1 MHNCTQEKI
10 GDDSIITV
18 ARNRL
23 PCIMPKI
30 VAKAGLTVTAECNY
44 KWICYSY
51 LEGNNLKVRD
61 TLDHTFHRIG

>member
-44 KWICYSY
+44 KWLC
-51 LEGNNLKVRD
+51 N
-61 TLDHTFHRIG
+61 H